1 MPFDPETGAEISFDP
16 NTGQQLPVPGS
27 SSNNPV
33 LVPLNQSLMVGQGQ
47 PDQVRPQGNLGGAGG
62 SLVPNI
68 IALHPDADPRLR
80 QLYYFVGV
88 FTAFVAA
95 MVGIYTLYI
104 VPTVLLAESGC
115 TEQVIALSSTVP
127 SACIAESG
135 ANHGGSRGCED
146 AIRRA
151 AATASSNA
159 AYASGYMG
167 AALST
172 IGSFAGGG
180 FGAVASASTMSRQS
194 ICSVVFSLPIIFWG
208 MFVAVIIYPQGDQ
221 YCPQQGY
228 ASFAAGIS
236 TGGACFA
243 AGMMVALTRNLKVDE
258 DDANC
263 NGNRLGVCALCGI
276 TRSIIMLVANMV
288 AFFGLMTALVYGKP
302 TVTLDANG
310 NCY

>member
-104 VPTVLLAESGC
+104 VPAILLAESGC
-115 TEQVIALSSTVP
+115 TEQL
-127 SACIAESG
+127 
-135 ANHGGSRGCED
+135 R
-146 AIRRA
+146 
-151 AATASSNA
+151 
-159 AYASGYMG
+159 
-167 AALST
+167 
-172 IGSFAGGG
+172 
-180 FGAVASASTMSRQS
+180 
-194 ICSVVFSLPIIFWG
+194 
-208 MFVAVIIYPQGDQ
+208 
-221 YCPQQGY
+221 
-228 ASFAAGIS
+228 
-236 TGGACFA
+236 
-243 AGMMVALTRNLKVDE
+243 
-258 DDANC
+258 
-263 NGNRLGVCALCGI
+263 
-276 TRSIIMLVANMV
+276 
-288 AFFGLMTALVYGKP
+288 
-302 TVTLDANG
+302 
-310 NCY
+310 